1 MVSFKKKKVLKS
13 LIFYLKISKRERSV
27 CVNWE
32 LAVADGAHG
41 VPSSWLEL
49 VHGWQVHTASCEG
62 FQLHLNLPLG
72 ITHAH
77 TF

>member
-1 MVSFKKKKVLKS
+1 M
-13 LIFYLKISKRERSV
+13 